1 MAKKE
6 IIENPAFYAIFLFVG
21 FYFLIIHGF
30 PGLLFEE
37 DGSIR
42 QFGIGF
48 KKKTIFPI
56 WMFAIILGILC
67 YMAVQAYK
75 IQPKVFI

>member
-56 WMFAIILGILC
+56 
-67 YMAVQAYK
+67 
-75 IQPKVFI
+75 